1 MQVKDIMTKDVISV
15 FENTEVK
22 NIAEILTKERIHGVP
37 VIDKDRK
44 VIGIVTET
52 NFFAR
57 VDGDAYL
64 SKFVKSVQEK
74 KLPDMELLKNKPEIN
89 AKTTAREIMTE
100 NCVTASPEL
109 ELAEL
114 FEIFRK
120 RGFHSIPVANEEGT
134 LEGIVT
140 LADIIAYSAK

>member
-1 MQVKDIMTKDVISV
+1 MQTKDIMTKDVISV
-15 FENTEVK
+15 FANTEVK

-57 VDGDAYL
+57 VDGDLYL

-89 AKTTAREIMTE
+89 ARTTAQEIMTK
-100 NCVTASPEL
+100 NCVTANPEL
-109 ELAEL
+109 ELEEL

-120 RGFHSIPVANEEGT
+120 KGFHSIPVTNEDGT

-140 LADIIAYSAK
+140 LADIIAFSAK